1 MFLSLNGMK
10 SKGQKKNESSLKRRC
25 GGRAGCAQVFS
36 FGELFY
42 WPKRPCYDLGAQ
54 FQNTFP

>member
-10 SKGQKKNESSLKRRC
+10 SKGQNKNGSSPKRRC
-25 GGRAGCAQVFS
+25 GGREGCAQFFS
-36 FGELFY
+36 FGELSY
-42 WPKRPCYDLGAQ
+42 GPKRPCYDLGAQ